1 MKNNLIII
9 LSHCN
14 SREKREILIDNIK
27 KLKTQNLDV
36 LLLSHIP
43 IPPSIQQMVEY
54 FIYDKSNPIIN
65 WPHRGMVFWKKILGD
80 TNYRLQT
87 IYPDYGWTA
96 FNQILLGGNLGLSL
110 DYNHFS
116 FINYDIQITDPVI
129 GALNNPTSFLTSKV
143 QPCSEAKPRYP
154 SFMLNILNRKNLKA
168 LLPLINKEHYTCDT
182 LPWKEPGRFKS
193 AEDYWS
199 HLITNFS
206 YTTHPEP
213 IVDLIV
219 FDNPESMFNYSGNN
233 QFKLFFQNNN
243 THSTIQNDGV
253 SKILLFDIQIPN
265 LKLIVND
272 EYTNIIK
279 GKNELI
285 NLPKIE
291 KIGFTVEDVYTDLT
305 NKYKESIYQTIEY
318 TK

>member
-9 LSHCN
+9 LSHCD
-14 SREKREILIDNIK
+14 SKEKIEILTDNIK
-27 KLKTQNLDV
+27 KLKTQNFDI

-43 IPPSIQQMVEY
+43 IPSHIQQIVEY

-65 WPHRGMVFWKKILGD
+65 WPYRGMVFWKKILDD

-116 FINYDIQITDPVI
+116 FINYDIQITDLI
-129 GALNNPTSFLTSKV
+129 ITTLNNPTSFLTSKV
-143 QPCSEAKPRYP
+143 QPCSESNPRYP

-168 LLPLINKEHYTCDT
+168 LLPLINKEHYMCDT
-182 LPWKEPGRFKS
+182 HPWKEPSRFKS
-193 AEDYWS
+193 AEDYWG
-199 HLITNFS
+199 HLITNFL
-206 YTTHPEP
+206 YTIHPEP

-219 FDNPESMFNYSGNN
+219 FDNPESMFNYSGTNK
-233 QFKLFFQNNN
+233 FKLFFQNNN
-243 THSTIQNDGV
+243 THNTIQNDGV
-253 SKILLFDIQIPN
+253 SKILLFDIQISN
-265 LKLIVND
+265 LKLIVNN
-272 EYTNIIK
+272 EYTDIIK

-285 NLPKIE
+285 TLPKI
-291 KIGFTVEDVYTDLT
+291 KTIGFIVDDVYTDLT

-318 TK
+318 TE

>member
-9 LSHCN
+9 LSHCD
-14 SREKREILIDNIK
+14 SREKSEILIDNIK
-27 KLKTQNLDV
+27 KLKTQNFDV

-43 IPPSIQQMVEY
+43 IPSSIQQIVEY

-65 WPHRGMVFWKKILGD
+65 WPDRGMVFWKKILGN

-116 FINYDIQITDPVI
+116 FINYDIQITDSVI

-143 QPCSEAKPRYP
+143 QPSSETNIRYP
-154 SFMLNILNRKNLKA
+154 SFMLNILNRKNLKS
-168 LLPLINKEHYTCDT
+168 LLPLINKEHYVRDNHS
-182 LPWKEPGRFKS
+182 WKEGGKFKS
-193 AEDYWS
+193 AEDYWE

-206 YTTHPEP
+206 YTIHPDT
-213 IVDLIV
+213 IKDLIR
-219 FDNPESMFNYSGNN
+219 FDDQASMFNYSGTD
-233 QFKLFFQNNN
+233 QFKLFFQNDN
-243 THSTIQNDGV
+243 THSTITNTGV
-253 SKILLFDIQIPN
+253 SKILIFDVQISN
-265 LKLIVND
+265 LKLVVND

-279 GKNELI
+279 DKNELI
-285 NLPKIE
+285 DLPKIE
-291 KIGFTVEDVYTDLT
+291 KIGFILDNVYTDLT
-305 NKYKESIYQTIEY
+305 DKYKESIYQTIDY
-318 TK
+318 TE

>member
-1 MKNNLIII
+1 MKSNLIII

-65 WPHRGMVFWKKILGD
+65 WPNRGMVFWKKISGD

-116 FINYDIQITDPVI
+116 FINYDIQITDSVI
-129 GALNNPTSFLTSKV
+129 SALNNPTSFLTSKV

-154 SFMLNILNRKNLKA
+154 SFMLNILDRKNLKV
-168 LLPLINKEHYTCDT
+168 LLPLINKEHYMCDT

-213 IVDLIV
+213 IVDLVV

-233 QFKLFFQNNN
+233 QFKLFFQNSN
-243 THSTIQNDGV
+243 THNTIQNDGV

-272 EYTNIIK
+272 EYTNVIK

-291 KIGFTVEDVYTDLT
+291 KIGFTVEEVYTDLT

-318 TK
+318 TE